1 MAEVGTPPVR
11 AERKD
16 RAAGA
21 WTNLVEEADDGGE
34 GTAEPVVNV
43 YTKLKDN
50 KRCVSC
56 ALWGRRRFFGD
67 WEWREAKPRCKKCVK
82 DSEKAK
88 DAAKFGKRANFIA
101 MNRTAS
107 TTRGGTASD
116 FGESNDGQWRRARR
130 ARQLRAGARLGRV
143 PAPALHRRA
152 ARA

>member
-1 MAEVGTPPVR
+1 MSEVRTVPTR
-11 AERKD
+11 AQRKD

-34 GTAEPVVNV
+34 GTVEPVVNV

-50 KRCVSC
+50 KRCASC

-82 DSEKAK
+82 DAEKAK
-88 DAAKFGKRANFIA
+88 DAAKFGKRADFIS

-107 TTRGGTASD
+107 GARGDVASPLAL
-116 FGESNDGQWRRARR
+116 ARR
-130 ARQLRAGARLGRV
+130 DSPVAPRPPEPTEPRV
-143 PAPALHRRA
+143 PDPRVRRP
-152 ARA
+152 R